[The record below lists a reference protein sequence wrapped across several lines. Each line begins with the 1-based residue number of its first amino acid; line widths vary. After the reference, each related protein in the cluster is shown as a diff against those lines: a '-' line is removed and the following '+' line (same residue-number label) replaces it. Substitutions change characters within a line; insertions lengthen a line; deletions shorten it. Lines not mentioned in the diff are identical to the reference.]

1 MTNLTTITQTMS
13 SVEIAK
19 LTGKRH
25 DNVMVDIK
33 KMLEELN
40 FQSPDFSGDYKDSK
54 GRTYPIFNLPKR
66 ECLILVSGYNIKM
79 RAAIIDR
86 WQELEQVTQTLAVQQ
101 GMTQKELI
109 QQAKL
114 DAQLAEARLRLQRAL
129 DATEQQKLNHT
140 NKLQQIK
147 DKHTKI
153 MAQGSKLKAD
163 GSIGKLT
170 LPVDTITNLLKLHGS
185 MLKPSD
191 ANNMLKRLGYLSD
204 DGSEITDAGSYYG
217 RTIKSSESCHTT
229 LPRWFKEE
237 FPTLLSQIM
246 TEWDIVNE

>member
-1 MTNLTTITQTMS
+1 MANLTIPTQTMS
-13 SVEIAK
+13 SLEIAQ

-25 DNVMVDIK
+25 DNIMRDIK
-33 KMLEELN
+33 NMLIDLN
-40 FQSPDFSGDYKDSK
+40 LPALSFEDGYLDSNNQE
-54 GRTYPIFNLPKR
+54 RPMYALPKR
-66 ECLILVSGYNIKM
+66 ECLILVSGYSVEL
-79 RAAIIDR
+79 RAKIIDR

-114 DAQLAEARLRLQRAL
+114 DAQLAEVRLRLQRAL
-129 DATEQQKLNHT
+129 DNTEAQKLNHA

-163 GSIGKLT
+163 GSISKLA

-204 DGSEITDAGSYYG
+204 DGSEVTEKGSFYG

-237 FPTLLSQIM
+237 FPNLLSQIM
-246 TEWDIVNE
+246 AEWDIVNE